1 MWLISDLHCNIN
13 IADVVLTEQ
22 WKWFFCLERK
32 VMFIETYLVWNTVL
46 SVCFCMFLYV
56 SFNGILQW
64 NLFKP
69 KTCLNQTHFTVL
81 LTKCLCNFS
90 LCKPST
96 CLNWANYS
104 VPKGFGLDRFHCT
117 IKISKNRTLDFPLIF
132 N

>member
-1 MWLISDLHCNIN
+1 MWLISDLHCNKYCWCCTNWTMKMIFLFGKESY
-13 IADVVLTEQ
+13 VH
-22 WKWFFCLERK
+22 
-32 VMFIETYLVWNTVL
+32 WNLSSVKHS
-46 SVCFCMFLYV
+46 SVCLFLYV

-81 LTKCLCNFS
+81 STKCLCNFS

-117 IKISKNRTLDFPLIF
+117 IKINKNRTLDFPLIF